1 MSQPKLTLRPPP
13 HREFI
18 QGFPGIVGSN
28 TRPPAHIAGT
38 VEVRLGTKGLK
49 AAWLRIELRKL
60 ETLPGGES
68 WGELIGKGPI
78 DVWSAR
84 KDEAHKSDSEKGWEL
99 LQTADFP
106 FQVAIPEGLPPS
118 AKLEKNAGIGYE
130 LVTSLCVRSKKGLLK
145 KETTSSIIQNTHPLW
160 LDKHELHSTW
170 PVYSTPEDHEAI
182 QDDMRVKVMRARTC
196 YGPGDNIDVRVI
208 VTSDRIS
215 PIKVK
220 SISFSVRETITF
232 KGGAKKAFS
241 SNKAASQKTESLS
254 SKSKSFGKKVYKG
267 DTHTFDLTCQ
277 IPRTH
282 TLMTIQTAKHIE
294 VSYTL
299 RVQVETAKKP
309 IIIDHLPITVSN
321 FAKTASDAL
330 MDRIGWVPG
339 LSAPA
344 DSVTQDLYVQDFA
357 AMPPSGSHSGQPAIT
372 RSISF
377 GGSTYS
383 GERSSYPGYAG
394 GDLRRRDTVMTQGTV
409 ISGPGMAGRGVPGQ
423 VFSWGQY
430 GSAQPFGSGEAPRH
444 AFAGPPSIYEGRELA
459 PEESRALFHSTN
471 RPQSSALLGTAVD
484 PVLMPTSSY
493 HGNSGTVTPIVEG
506 SEDGHARS
514 RLVQHSPY
522 QQQLQLPHTQADN
535 RRHSH
540 FGGGAFTSGGLAQT
554 NGLRYSTGGA
564 AFTDR
569 SNFASPVD
577 GRSPYDEQ
585 LPLRGPGTPELG
597 TTRYVRPE
605 PVHQPLSSQTQPS
618 WAQARGPGADPNGA
632 AMTSA
637 EAEKQHLYERARQ
650 QAQRNQRRADERRAL
665 HQGTAPS
672 TPISPDVNGGR
683 PYSMYNLASAS
694 ASPSATPAPPAVA
707 LAVAP
712 SAAVAALSA
721 EAEKMRLF
729 ERARAEAERYQSSYN
744 EGAAF
749 PAIESAANGA
759 GSSSMLASS
768 ASQGFQSSAHGA
780 MVSGRT
786 APYPSYMTAEEEK
799 RQLYERAKAEADA
812 YQRGEGSS
820 DTVTASSASAQPI
833 SEHRQAA
840 SLSTGTAE
848 LPGAWPG
855 AARAFA
861 GATPSASTLGPATAG
876 ASSSANGQAV
886 AGSPLA
892 GTGAISEKE
901 QLRRYHEAR
910 DAVSQHIQQA
920 SSSSSFSAAPQ
931 GQGNNLTQAQTDR
944 MYAPEVASAVH
955 HATPHQPADT
965 VATPTRASP
974 LSLAP
979 VGPATV
985 TPTTGTP
992 TTTGVQS
999 YLTEAEQQS
1008 AEEKERLASHYAKK
1022 AAKAEAKA
1030 FAKANGA
1037 SQLVQGQREGVVQ
1050 SASASAG
1057 ASEKAQLAAYYAARD
1072 AMEQNLS
1079 PMQSAPAP
1087 AAVAAGSG
1095 SNAGVSSSLSTT
1107 PAHQIPALRAA
1118 SPIVLPSMSSVAS
1131 NGTAHGSIAGARDAN
1146 QWRPKYNSLY
1156 DDSDVDH
1163 LLDGRDAKGS
1173 GGGVPPP
1180 LPPKIP
1186 LGHRSTASQG
1196 WS

>member
-18 QGFPGIVGSN
+18 QGFPGIVGST

-68 WGELIGKGPI
+68 WGELIGRGPI

-84 KDEAHKSDSEKGWEL
+84 KDEAYKSEGEKGWEL

-196 YGPGDNIDVRVI
+196 YGPGDNVDVRVI
-208 VTSDRIS
+208 VTSDRVS

-232 KGGAKKAFS
+232 KGGAKKAFG

-282 TLMTIQTAKHIE
+282 TLMSIQTAKHIE

-321 FAKTASDAL
+321 FTKTASDAL
-330 MDRIGWVPG
+330 MGRIGWVPG
-339 LSAPA
+339 LSAAA
-344 DSVTQDLYVQDFA
+344 DALNADLYAQDFA
-357 AMPPSGSHSGQPAIT
+357 TMPPSGSLSGQPSIA

-383 GERSSYPGYAG
+383 GGRNSYPGYAG
-394 GDLRRRDTVMTQGTV
+394 GDLRRRDTVMTQGTAV
-409 ISGPGMAGRGVPGQ
+409 SGPGMAGRGVPGQ

-430 GSAQPFGSGEAPRH
+430 GSAQPFGSGEAPRP

-471 RPQSSALLGTAVD
+471 RPQSSVLLGTPVD
-484 PVLMPTSSY
+484 PVLMSTSSY
-493 HGNSGTVTPIVEG
+493 HGHSGTVTPIVEG
-506 SEDGHARS
+506 SDEGHANP
-514 RLVQHSPY
+514 RLAQRSPY
-522 QQQLQLPHTQADN
+522 QQQMQLPPTQMQMQTEN

-540 FGGGAFTSGGLAQT
+540 FGGGASPSMGVSQP

-569 SNFASPVD
+569 SNDASPVD
-577 GRSPYDEQ
+577 GRSPYEEQ
-585 LPLRGPGTPELG
+585 VPFRGPGTPDLG

-605 PVHQPLSSQTQPS
+605 PVHQAVQPQAQPS
-618 WAQARGPGADPNGA
+618 WAQARAPSVDPNGA

-637 EAEKQHLYERARQ
+637 EAEKQRLYERARQ
-650 QAQRNQRRADERRAL
+650 QAERNQRRADERRAL
-665 HQGTAPS
+665 HQGTAPP
-672 TPISPDVNGGR
+672 TPISSEANGGR

-694 ASPSATPAPPAVA
+694 ASPSATPAPPPAA
-707 LAVAP
+707 AAP
-712 SAAVAALSA
+712 SAAVAGLSA

-744 EGAAF
+744 DGAAF
-749 PAIESAANGA
+749 PTMDSAANGVR
-759 GSSSMLASS
+759 SSSVPASRAS
-768 ASQGFQSSAHGA
+768 AGVQASAHGA
-780 MVSGRT
+780 VVSGRT

-820 DTVTASSASAQPI
+820 GTVTGPSASA
-833 SEHRQAA
+833 HRQAA
-840 SLSTGTAE
+840 SLSSGTE
-848 LPGAWPG
+848 VPGAWP
-855 AARAFA
+855 
-861 GATPSASTLGPATAG
+861 TPAPAVGGASTSTSAPAPAAAG
-876 ASSSANGQAV
+876 ASTSANGGAV
-886 AGSPLA
+886 AGPSTTA
-892 GTGAISEKE
+892 TSAISEKE
-901 QLRRYHEAR
+901 QLRRYYEAR
-910 DAVSQHIQQA
+910 DAVNQHLSQA
-920 SSSSSFSAAPQ
+920 SSSSTS
-931 GQGNNLTQAQTDR
+931 QAVTDH

-965 VATPTRASP
+965 VATPTRTVPPS
-974 LSLAP
+974 
-979 VGPATV
+979 PATA
-985 TPTTGTP
+985 TPTATP
-992 TTTGVQS
+992 MATMGVQS
-999 YLTEAEQQS
+999 YLTQAEQQS
-1008 AEEKERLASHYAKK
+1008 AEEKERMASHYARK
-1022 AAKAEAKA
+1022 AARAEARA
-1030 FAKANGA
+1030 EARANGA
-1037 SQLVQGQREGVVQ
+1037 PPSQSQGGNAG
-1050 SASASAG
+1050 SGAG
-1057 ASEKAQLAAYYAARD
+1057 AVAAPTSGQGVGEKAQLAAYYAARD
-1072 AMEQNLS
+1072 AMSHTLAPS
-1079 PMQSAPAP
+1079 GSAHHIPAP
-1087 AAVAAGSG
+1087 TTTTYAPPH
-1095 SNAGVSSSLSTT
+1095 SS
-1107 PAHQIPALRAA
+1107 A
-1118 SPIVLPSMSSVAS
+1118 
-1131 NGTAHGSIAGARDAN
+1131 D
-1146 QWRPKYNSLY
+1146 QWRPKYSSLY
-1156 DDSDVDH
+1156 DDSDTD
-1163 LLDGRDAKGS
+1163 LDAADAQAGAP
-1173 GGGVPPP
+1173 PPP

-1186 LGHRSTASQG
+1186 LGHRAGASQG